1 MITIDRTEFDVIVL
15 GTGIAGTMM
24 SAILARNGHSVL
36 MIDSGVHPRFAIGE
50 STIPQTSQLIS
61 MLAKDFNVPE
71 FQHIGLDSPDALRL
85 HVTRNCGIKRIFG
98 FAYHRLGE
106 EHQIAEA
113 HQFGNIWRDENH
125 LFRQDVDA
133 YLLTVALHYGARA
146 AQSTQVESIDID
158 ERGVRVTAG
167 GKTYRSRFV
176 VDGTGFRSV
185 LADKYGLRE
194 QPCGMVSSTRSIF
207 THVINV
213 RPFEE
218 IVGKLLTQPWA
229 TGTLHHVFKRG
240 WFWVIPFN
248 NWEGAPNPLVSVG
261 VTVDDRVWPE
271 DASLTP
277 EQEFQ
282 SFLRLLPSVERQF
295 ADAKAV
301 RPWVRT
307 KRIQYSSRHT
317 VGYRYALLSHA
328 AGFIDP
334 LFSRGLINTVEN
346 LHSLARA
353 LLDALSADDF
363 AETRFE
369 NVEVEAK
376 RGFSFADRLVAAAYA
391 SWDDFEMWNAWLR
404 VWAIHVHAAES
415 RLGGLL
421 TLGGLSPVRMR
432 PLANPIASN
441 YEEPGFRP
449 FFEAMYGVMERYEAK
464 QLSIEQARAE
474 LWGILSCHEF
484 SIPLRDGSRD
494 HEWAMAQP
502 RVRDFPLGMPEKH
515 ARWKARLTDF

>member
-1 MITIDRTEFDVIVL
+1 
-15 GTGIAGTMM
+15 M

-61 MLAKDFNVPE
+61 MLAKDFKVPE
-71 FQHIGLDSPDALRL
+71 FHHIGLDSPDAIRL

-106 EHQIAEA
+106 EHQIVEA

-125 LFRQDVDA
+125 LFRQDIDA
-133 YLLTVALHYGARA
+133 YLLTVALHYGACA
-146 AQSTQVESIDID
+146 AQSTQVESVDID

-185 LADKYGLRE
+185 LADKYGLRDK
-194 QPCGMVSSTRSIF
+194 PCGMVSSTRSIF

-229 TGTLHHVFKRG
+229 MGTLHHIFKRG

-346 LHSLARA
+346 LHSLART

-369 NVEVEAK
+369 SVDVEAK
-376 RGFSFADRLVAAAYA
+376 RSFSFADRLVAGAYA

-404 VWAIHVHAAES
+404 VWAIHVHVAES
-415 RLGGLL
+415 RLGSLL
-421 TLGGLSPVRMR
+421 TLRGLSPVR
-432 PLANPIASN
+432 PLANPVASK
-441 YEEPGFRP
+441 YEDPGFRP

-464 QLSIEQARAE
+464 QLSIEQARTE
-474 LWGILSCHEF
+474 LWGILSRHEF
-484 SIPLRDGSRD
+484 SIPLRDGSRH
-494 HEWAMAQP
+494 HEWAMVQP

-515 ARWKARLTDF
+515 ARWEARLTDF